1 MNLKLRPYQEEA
13 IAALPESG
21 AVLERLATGLGK
33 TVIFSNIPRQ
43 GRMLCL
49 SHREELVRQP
59 AKYFDCCVGFE
70 RAEERSNGEEVVLAS
85 VQSLVRRLD
94 RFRPDDFDIIV
105 TDEAHHAAAKTYRK
119 IYDYFRP
126 RLHVGFTA
134 TPNRGDKVRL
144 DDIYSDIVYDRD
156 LVWGIKNGY
165 LSDIF
170 CQRADIGYDLRGVAT
185 RLGDYAPG
193 ELDQAVNID
202 ACNKAIAE
210 VYRDYA
216 VGQTVIFAT
225 SVSHAEAIADLIP
238 GAVVVSAKTKNRA
251 EIIADFTARKIPCL
265 VNCMIFTEGTD
276 IPLIETVIIARP
288 TKNDALYT
296 QMVGRGLRL
305 HPDKDKLHLIDCVG
319 TTKTASLCTAPS
331 LLGINLEDVPAY
343 NRDMIKGDLFELED
357 KVARFSDCPES
368 WIRNMEIVDLW
379 AQEQKYETH
388 DINFFKLPNGDLK
401 LMLPDM
407 KPYIIPSPDELGRT
421 EWRGNRV
428 GMQQALD
435 ELFKELTASYE
446 DLRKIWD
453 KRIVNKWGKAPATE
467 KQLKFVRRLCRNVSV
482 PSGLTKS
489 QANMIITRLTN
500 ERKRKVPRRAN

>member
-1 MNLKLRPYQEEA
+1 MEITLRPYQREA

-21 AVLERLATGLGK
+21 AVMERLATGLGK
-33 TVIFSNIPRQ
+33 TVIFSHIPRR

-59 AKYFDCCVGFE
+59 AKYFDCSVGFE
-70 RAEERSNGEEVVLAS
+70 QAEHRSSGEEVVLAS

-94 RFRPDDFDIIV
+94 RFRPDDFDIII

-119 IYDYFRP
+119 IYDHFSP

-165 LSDIF
+165 LSDIY
-170 CQRADIGYDLRGVAT
+170 CQRADIGYDLTGVAT

-193 ELDQAVNID
+193 ELEQAMNIN
-202 ACNKAIAE
+202 AINKAIAE
-210 VYRDYA
+210 VYREYA

-225 SVSHAEAIADLIP
+225 TVAHAEAIAELIP

-251 EIIADFTARKIPCL
+251 EIIADFTARKIPCI

-288 TKNDALYT
+288 TKNDSLYT

-305 HPDKDKLHLIDCVG
+305 HPEKEKLHLIDCVG
-319 TTKTASLCTAPS
+319 TTKAASLCTAPT
-331 LLGINLEDVPAY
+331 LLGIDLDGVPSY
-343 NRDMIKGDLFELED
+343 NRDMIKGDLFELEEKITHFGD
-357 KVARFSDCPES
+357 VPES
-368 WIRNMEIVDLW
+368 WVRNMEIVDLW
-379 AQEQKYETH
+379 AKQQNYTTH
-388 DINFFKLPNGDLK
+388 NINFFKMLGGDLK
-401 LMLPDM
+401 LTVPDC
-407 KPYIIPSPDELGRT
+407 KPFLIKAPDELGHT
-421 EWRGNRV
+421 EFRGQKM
-428 GMQQALD
+428 GMQEAIDTLYR
-435 ELFKELTASYE
+435 ELEAYHS
-446 DLRKIWD
+446 DQRQIWD
-453 KRIVNKWGKAPATE
+453 KRMVNRWGKAPATE
-467 KQLKFVRRLCRNVSV
+467 KQIKFVKRLCRNVSI
-482 PSGLTKS
+482 PENLTKA
-489 QANMIITRLTN
+489 QANMIISRLA
-500 ERKRKVPRRAN
+500 KK